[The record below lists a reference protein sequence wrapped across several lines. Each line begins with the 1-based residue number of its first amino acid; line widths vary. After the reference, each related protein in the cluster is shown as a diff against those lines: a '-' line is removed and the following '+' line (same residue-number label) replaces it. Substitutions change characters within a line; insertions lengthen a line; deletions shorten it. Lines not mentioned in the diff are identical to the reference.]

1 MATSD
6 RIYQLK
12 ITLTDSEPPIWRRL
26 LVEATT
32 NLEELHRI
40 VQIAMGWQNVSN
52 YHYRIGKQRSDTQ
65 PCLLQVPLN
74 EIIRDDLTRFVYVY
88 DLRDGWFH
96 TIEVEMVLPA
106 DPQGQYPHC
115 VTGELRCPP
124 EGAGGIWGYNELLEI
139 LDDTSDPQ
147 HLTRWDEV
155 GGDFDPDYFDVDLV
169 NMQLHSN

>member
-1 MATSD
+1 MAMSD

-12 ITLTDSEPPIWRRL
+12 ITLTDSEPSIWRRL
-26 LVEATT
+26 LVAATT
-32 NLEELHRI
+32 DLEELHRI
-40 VQIAMGWQNVSN
+40 VQISMGWQNVSN
-52 YHYRIGKQRSDTQ
+52 YHYRIGQQRSDTQ
-65 PCLLQVPLN
+65 PCLLQMPLN
-74 EIIRDDLTRFVYVY
+74 EIVRDDLTRFVYVY

-124 EGAGGIWGYNELLEI
+124 EGSGGIWGYNELLEI

-147 HLTRWDEV
+147 HLMRWDEV

>member
-1 MATSD
+1 MANSD

-12 ITLTDSEPPIWRRL
+12 ITLTDSEPAIWRRL

-32 NLEELHRI
+32 DLEELHRI
-40 VQIAMGWQNVSN
+40 VQITMGWQNVSN

-65 PCLLQVPLN
+65 PCLLQMPLN
-74 EIIRDDLTRFVYVY
+74 EIVRDDLTRFVYVY

-124 EGAGGIWGYNELLEI
+124 EGSGGIWGYNELLEI

-169 NMQLHSN
+169 NMQLHSS